1 MPRLPELRSV
11 LIIGSGPIVIGQ
23 ACEFDYSGTQACK
36 ALRQEGLRVILVNSN
51 PATIM
56 TDPDLADATYI
67 EPITAEFVETII
79 ARERPD
85 ALLPTLGGQ
94 TGLNIAVELAER
106 GVLERYG
113 VRLIGCS
120 VEAIRKA
127 EDRKLFQ
134 EVVRQCGLETPRGVF
149 VHSLQEGL
157 EAIEQIGFPA
167 ILRPSFTLG
176 GTGGGIA
183 YNMEEYRELLAAAL
197 IASPIQ
203 RVLVEESVLGWKE
216 YELEVMRDRKD
227 NVVIV
232 CSIENFDPMG
242 VHTGDSIT
250 VAPAQTL
257 TDVEYQQMRD
267 AAIRIMRAIGVDTG
281 GSNIQFAV
289 NPRTGRMLV
298 IEMNPRVSRSSALAS
313 KATGFPIAKIAA
325 KLATGYTLDEILN
338 DITGKT
344 PACFEPSIDYVVV
357 KIPRW
362 DFEKFP
368 EVPDELGTQ
377 MKSVG
382 EAMAFGRTF
391 KEALQKAIRSLE
403 QGRYG
408 FGFDRAEYLQPLS
421 PEDGEALRARLRRRY
436 SRSLF
441 DLCDALR
448 LGMRTEEIH
457 ALTGYDPWFIEQC
470 REIVCA
476 AQELLRW
483 RTQSGLHGV
492 ALLERLGP
500 ERLQELKAMG
510 FSDVQLATLA
520 GCTEHEVTQLRHR
533 LSLRPVY
540 KTVDTCAAEFE
551 SETPYHYSTYAPG
564 ENEARPSRRRKVVIL
579 GSGPNRIG
587 QGIEFDYCCVH
598 GIFTLRR
605 MGYEAIMLNCNPE
618 TVSTDYDTVDKLYFE
633 PLTAED
639 VLNVLEQERPDGIIV
654 TLGGQT
660 PLKLAHRLQAAGFR
674 LLGTSP
680 EGIDIAEDRERFA
693 RLLEDLR
700 IPCPPWGAAHSV
712 EEALEI
718 ARHIGYPVLVRPSY
732 VLGGRA
738 MQICYRE
745 ETLRRY
751 VQEAFRVFP
760 ERPVLVDRFLE
771 HAYEFDVDAVSD
783 GETVLIAG
791 VLQHIEEAGIHSGD
805 STCVLPPYNIT
816 HEQLETLCDYT
827 RRIARA
833 LGVIG
838 PLNIQYALQD
848 GVMYVLEANPR
859 ASRTMPFVA
868 KATGIP
874 IIELAVRAMLG
885 EPLAQFPLPEFRLDI
900 GRVAVK
906 ESVFPFTKFPQ
917 VHVFPGPEMR
927 STGEVMGLDTSFGRA
942 LIKAHLAAGNR
953 IPLEGGRVFIS
964 LADYDKTP
972 LAVEIA
978 RGYLEL
984 GFELWAT
991 TGTAA
996 FLQKHGLPVT
1006 PVRKHYEG
1014 RPSIIDYITDGK
1026 VDILINTPL
1035 GENARYDE
1043 HIMGRTAMRYRIPFF
1058 TTLAAAAAS
1067 LRGLAELRHA
1077 TFTLKPLQEYYAE

>member
-1 MPRLPELRSV
+1 MPRNPELRSV

-36 ALRQEGLRVILVNSN
+36 ALREEGIRVILVNSN

-56 TDPDLADATYI
+56 TDPDIADVTYI
-67 EPITAEFVETII
+67 EPLTAEFVEKII

-85 ALLPTLGGQ
+85 ALLPTMGGQ
-94 TGLNIAVELAER
+94 TGLNIAVELAEK
-106 GVLERYG
+106 GVLQRYG
-113 VRLIGCS
+113 VRLIGS
-120 VEAIRKA
+120 TVEAIRKA
-127 EDRKLFQ
+127 EDRLLFQ
-134 EVVRQCGLETPRGVF
+134 QTIAQCGLETPRGVF
-149 VHSLQEGL
+149 VHSLEEGL
-157 EAIEQIGFPA
+157 NCIEQIGFPA

-183 YNMEEYRELLAAAL
+183 YNMEEYRELLQIAL
-197 IASPIQ
+197 DASPIR

-227 NVVIV
+227 NAVIV

-257 TDVEYQQMRD
+257 TDAEYQAMRD
-267 AAIRIMRAIGVDTG
+267 AALRVIRAIGVETG

-289 NPRTGRMLV
+289 HPQTGRMLV
-298 IEMNPRVSRSSALAS
+298 IEANPRVSRSSALAS

-325 KLATGYTLDEILN
+325 KLAIGYTLDELLN
-338 DITGKT
+338 DITRKT
-344 PACFEPSIDYVVV
+344 PACFEPAIDYVVV

-391 KEALQKAIRSLE
+391 KEALQKALRSLE

-408 FGFDRAEYLQPLS
+408 FGFDRPEYLRPLP
-421 PEDGEALRARLRRRY
+421 PEELEALRARLRVRH
-436 SRSLF
+436 SRSIF

-448 LGMRTEEIH
+448 CGLSTEEIH
-457 ALTGYDPWFIEQC
+457 RLTGYDPWFIEQY
-470 REIVCA
+470 RQIVQE
-476 AQELLRW
+476 AQELIAR
-483 RTQSGLHGV
+483 RAQTENPLHSLSAEELSRAK
-492 ALLERLGP
+492 AL
-500 ERLQELKAMG
+500 G
-510 FSDVQLATLA
+510 FSDVQLAVLT
-520 GCTEHEVTQLRHR
+520 GSTEAEVARLRAR
-533 LSLRPVY
+533 YGIRPVY

-551 SETPYHYSTYAPG
+551 SSTPYHYSTYAPG
-564 ENEARPSRRRKVVIL
+564 ENEASPSRRPKVVIL

-605 MGYEAIMLNCNPE
+605 LGYEAIMVNCNPE
-618 TVSTDYDTVDKLYFE
+618 TVSTDYDIADKLYFE

-639 VLNVLEQERPDGIIV
+639 VLNVLEHERPDGVIV
-654 TLGGQT
+654 SLGGQT
-660 PLKLAHRLQAAGFR
+660 PLKLAHRIQAAGFR
-674 LLGTSP
+674 ILGTSP
-680 EGIDIAEDRERFA
+680 EGIDLAEDRQRFA
-693 RLLEDLR
+693 ALLERLG
-700 IPCPPWGAAHSV
+700 IPCPPWDVAFSE
-712 EEALEI
+712 EEAVRI
-718 ARHIGYPVLVRPSY
+718 AARIGYPVLVRPSY

-745 ETLRRY
+745 DSLRRY
-751 VQEAFRVFP
+751 IRQALEAFP

-771 HAYEFDVDAVSD
+771 NAYEFDVDAVSD
-783 GETVLIAG
+783 GETTLIAG

-816 HEQLETLCDYT
+816 HEQLEALCTYT
-827 RRIARA
+827 RQIARE
-833 LGVIG
+833 LGVVG
-838 PLNIQYALQD
+838 LLNVQFAMQN
-848 GVMYVLEANPR
+848 GVIYVLEANPR

-868 KATGIP
+868 KATNIP

-885 EPLAQFPLPEFRLDI
+885 ERFVPELLQEFRLDI

-906 ESVFPFTKFPQ
+906 ESVFPFRKFP
-917 VHVFPGPEMR
+917 HSRVFPGPEMR
-927 STGEVMGLDTSFGRA
+927 STGEVMGIDTTFGKA
-942 LIKAHLAAGNR
+942 LIKAHIAAGNR
-953 IPLEGGRVFIS
+953 IPLNGGRVFIS

-972 LAVEIA
+972 RAVEIA
-978 RGYLEL
+978 RGFLEL

-991 TGTAA
+991 RGTAE
-996 FLQKHGLPVT
+996 FLARHGLPVT

-1067 LRGLAELRHA
+1067 LNGLRELRNAELNV
-1077 TFTLKPLQEYYAE
+1077 KPLQEYYAE

>member
-1 MPRLPELRSV
+1 MPDLHSV

-67 EPITAEFVETII
+67 EPITAEFVEKII

-85 ALLPTLGGQ
+85 ALLPTMGGQ

-106 GVLERYG
+106 GVLQRYG
-113 VRLIGCS
+113 VRLIGS
-120 VEAIRKA
+120 SLEAIRKA

-134 EVVRQCGLETPRGVF
+134 EAMQRCGLETPRGVF
-149 VHSLQEGL
+149 VHSFEEGL
-157 EAIEQIGFPA
+157 RAIEEIGFPA

-183 YNMEEYRELLAAAL
+183 YNMEEYRELLTAAL
-197 IASPIQ
+197 VASPIQ

-232 CSIENFDPMG
+232 CSIENFDSMG

-267 AAIRIMRAIGVDTG
+267 AAIRIMREIGVETG

-289 NPRTGRMLV
+289 DPKTGRMVV

-325 KLATGYTLDEILN
+325 RLAIGYTLDEILN
-338 DITGKT
+338 EITGKT
-344 PACFEPSIDYVVV
+344 PACFEPAIDYVVV

-403 QGRYG
+403 QERFG
-408 FGFDRAEYLQPLS
+408 FGFDRPEYLKPLS
-421 PEDGEALRARLRRRY
+421 EEDLEPIRARLRRRH

-448 LGMRTEEIH
+448 LGMSTEEIH
-457 ALTGYDPWFIEQC
+457 ALTSYDPWFIEQC
-470 REIVCA
+470 REIVLA
-476 AQELLRW
+476 AQEVLHLRQ
-483 RTQSGLHGV
+483 RTGSSGI
-492 ALLERLGP
+492 ALLERLGV
-500 ERLQELKAMG
+500 ERLQQLKAMG
-510 FSDVQLATLA
+510 FSDVQLAVLT
-520 GCTEHEVTQLRHR
+520 GCSETEVAHFRHQH
-533 LSLRPVY
+533 LLRPVY

-564 ENEARPSRRRKVVIL
+564 ENESLVSGRRKVVIL

-587 QGIEFDYCCVH
+587 QGIEFDYCCVQ
-598 GIFTLRR
+598 GVFALRR
-605 MGYEAIMLNCNPE
+605 LGYEAIMINCNPE

-639 VLNVLEQERPDGIIV
+639 VLNVLEHERPEGV
-654 TLGGQT
+654 VVSLGGQT
-660 PLKLAHRLQAAGFR
+660 PLRLAHRIQAAGFR

-680 EGIDIAEDRERFA
+680 EGIDLAEDRERFA
-693 RLLEDLR
+693 QLLQELH
-700 IPCPPWGAAHSV
+700 IPCPPWGAARSE
-712 EEALEI
+712 EEAISI
-718 ARHIGYPVLVRPSY
+718 ARAIGYPVLVRPSY

-751 VQEAFRVFP
+751 VREAFSVFP
-760 ERPVLVDRFLE
+760 ERPVLIDRFLE
-771 HAYEFDVDAVSD
+771 HADEFDVDAVSD
-783 GETVLIAG
+783 GETVIIAG

-805 STCVLPPYNIT
+805 STCVLPPFNIT
-816 HEQLETLCDYT
+816 LGQLELLCDYT

-833 LGVIG
+833 LEVVGL
-838 PLNIQYALQD
+838 LNVQYAIQH
-848 GVMYVLEANPR
+848 GTIYVLEANPR

-874 IIELAVRAMLG
+874 IIELALRAMLG
-885 EPLAQFPLPEFRLDI
+885 EKLRNISAPEFRPNL
-900 GRVAVK
+900 GRIAVK

-927 STGEVMGLDTSFGRA
+927 STGEVMGIDTSFGRA
-942 LIKAHLAAGNR
+942 LIKAHLAAGTR
-953 IPLEGGRVFIS
+953 IPQGKGRVFVS
-964 LADYDKTP
+964 LADNDKTP
-972 LAVEIA
+972 QAVEIA

-991 TGTAA
+991 RGTAA
-996 FLQKHGLPVT
+996 FLQRHGLPVT

-1014 RPSIIDYITDGK
+1014 RPSIIDYIADGK

-1077 TFTLKPLQEYYAE
+1077 ELQVKPLQEYYAE

>member
-1 MPRLPELRSV
+1 MPRMPDIHSV

-56 TDPDLADATYI
+56 TDPELADATYI
-67 EPITAEFVETII
+67 EPITAEFVERII

-85 ALLPTLGGQ
+85 ALLPTMGGQ

-106 GVLERYG
+106 GVLQRYG
-113 VRLIGCS
+113 VRLIGS
-120 VEAIRKA
+120 SLEAIRKA

-134 EVVRQCGLETPRGVF
+134 EAMQRCGLETPRGVF
-149 VHSLQEGL
+149 VHSVEEGL
-157 EAIEQIGFPA
+157 RAVETIGFPA

-183 YNMEEYRELLAAAL
+183 YNMEEFRELLSAAL
-197 IASPIQ
+197 VASPIR

-257 TDVEYQQMRD
+257 TDAEYQAMRD
-267 AAIRIMRAIGVDTG
+267 AALRIMREIGVETG

-289 NPRTGRMLV
+289 NPQTGRMVV

-325 KLATGYTLDEILN
+325 RLAIGYTLDEILN

-344 PACFEPSIDYVVV
+344 PACFEPAIDYVVV

-391 KEALQKAIRSLE
+391 KEALQKAVRSLE
-403 QGRYG
+403 QGRFG
-408 FGFDRAEYLQPLS
+408 FGFDRPEYLQP
-421 PEDGEALRARLRRRY
+421 PREDEREVLRARLRRRH

-448 LGMRTEEIH
+448 LGMSTEEIH
-457 ALTGYDPWFIEQC
+457 SLTGYDPWFIEQC
-470 REIVCA
+470 REIVTA
-476 AQELLRW
+476 AHGVLRLRTETGARGHELL
-483 RTQSGLHGV
+483 Q
-492 ALLERLGP
+492 LLGAERL
-500 ERLQELKAMG
+500 RQLKAMG
-510 FSDVQLATLA
+510 FSDVQLAVLC
-520 GCTEHEVTQLRHR
+520 GCSESEVAAFRER
-533 LSLRPVY
+533 IALRPVY

-551 SETPYHYSTYAPG
+551 SSTPYHYSTYAPG
-564 ENEARPSRRRKVVIL
+564 ENESIPSRRRKVVIL

-598 GIFTLRR
+598 GILALRR
-605 MGYEAIMLNCNPE
+605 LGYEAIMVNCNPE

-639 VLNVLEQERPDGIIV
+639 VLNILEHERPDGVIV

-660 PLKLAHRLQAAGFR
+660 PLKLAHRIQAAGFR
-674 LLGTSP
+674 LLGTST
-680 EGIDIAEDRERFA
+680 EGIDLAEDRERFA
-693 RLLEDLR
+693 RLLEELR
-700 IPCPPWGAAHSV
+700 IPCPPWGAAHSE
-712 EEALEI
+712 EEAVEI
-718 ARHIGYPVLVRPSY
+718 ARRIGYPVLVRPSY

-751 VQEAFRVFP
+751 VREAFAAFP
-760 ERPVLVDRFLE
+760 ERPVLIDRFLE

-783 GETVLIAG
+783 GETVFIAG

-816 HEQLETLCDYT
+816 HAQLETLCDYT

-833 LGVIG
+833 LGVVGLI
-838 PLNIQYALQD
+838 NIQYALQD
-848 GVMYVLEANPR
+848 GVIYVLEANPR

-874 IIELAVRAMLG
+874 IIELAIRAMLG
-885 EPLAQFPLPEFRLDI
+885 EKLSAMALPEFRLDI

-927 STGEVMGLDTSFGRA
+927 STGEVMGLDLSFGRA
-942 LIKAHLAAGNR
+942 LIKAHIAAGNR
-953 IPLEGGRVFIS
+953 IPQNGGRGFIS

-972 LAVEIA
+972 HAVEIA

-991 TGTAA
+991 RGTAA
-996 FLQKHGLPVT
+996 FLQQHGLPVT

-1067 LRGLAELRHA
+1067 LRGLAELRHGE
-1077 TFTLKPLQEYYAE
+1077 FQVKSLQEYYAE

>member
-1 MPRLPELRSV
+1 MPRSPDIRSV

-56 TDPDLADATYI
+56 TDPELADATYI
-67 EPITAEFVETII
+67 EPITAEFVEKII

-85 ALLPTLGGQ
+85 ALLPTMGGQ
-94 TGLNIAVELAER
+94 TGLNVAVELAER
-106 GVLERYG
+106 GVLQRYG
-113 VRLIGCS
+113 VRLIGS
-120 VEAIRKA
+120 SLEAIRKA

-134 EVVRQCGLETPRGVF
+134 EAMRRCGLETPRGAF
-149 VHSLQEGL
+149 VHSVEEGL
-157 EAIEQIGFPA
+157 RAIEAIGFPA

-197 IASPIQ
+197 VASPIR

-216 YELEVMRDRKD
+216 YELEVMRDRRD

-257 TDVEYQQMRD
+257 TDREYQQMRD
-267 AAIRIMRAIGVDTG
+267 AAIRIMREIGVETG

-289 NPRTGRMLV
+289 DPKTGRMVV

-325 KLATGYTLDEILN
+325 KLAIGYTLDEILN

-344 PACFEPSIDYVVV
+344 PACFEPAIDYVVV

-403 QGRYG
+403 QGRFG
-408 FGFDRAEYLQPLS
+408 FGFDRPEYLQPLS
-421 PEDGEALRARLRRRY
+421 EEEREPLRARLRRRH
-436 SRSLF
+436 SRSIF

-448 LGMRTEEIH
+448 LGMSTEEIH
-457 ALTGYDPWFIEQC
+457 ELTGYDPWFIEQC
-470 REIVCA
+470 REIVTA
-476 AQELLRW
+476 AHEVISFRHQNGCQGTEALR
-483 RTQSGLHGV
+483 Q
-492 ALLERLGP
+492 LGP
-500 ERLQELKAMG
+500 ERVRRLKALG
-510 FSDVQLATLA
+510 FSDVQLAVLT
-520 GCTEHEVTQLRHR
+520 GSTEAEVADFRRQHGI
-533 LSLRPVY
+533 RPVY

-564 ENEARPSRRRKVVIL
+564 ENESIPSRRPKVVIL

-587 QGIEFDYCCVH
+587 QGIEFDYCCVQ
-598 GIFTLRR
+598 GIFALRR
-605 MGYEAIMLNCNPE
+605 LGYEAIMINCNPE
-618 TVSTDYDTVDKLYFE
+618 TVSTDYDIVDKLYFE

-639 VLNVLEQERPDGIIV
+639 VLNILEHEQPDGIIV

-660 PLKLAHRLQAAGFR
+660 PLRLSHRLQAAGFR

-680 EGIDIAEDRERFA
+680 EGIDLAEDRERFA
-693 RLLEDLR
+693 HLLDTLG
-700 IPCPPWGAAHSV
+700 IPCPPWGAARSE
-712 EEALEI
+712 EEAVNI
-718 ARHIGYPVLVRPSY
+718 ARQIGYPVLVRPSY

-751 VQEAFRVFP
+751 LREAFAAFP
-760 ERPVLVDRFLE
+760 ERPVLIDRFLE

-816 HEQLETLCDYT
+816 REQLETLCDYT

-833 LGVIG
+833 LQVVG
-838 PLNIQYALQD
+838 PLNVQYALQQ
-848 GVMYVLEANPR
+848 GTIYVLEANPR

-874 IIELAVRAMLG
+874 ILELALHAMVGKKLSN
-885 EPLAQFPLPEFRLDI
+885 LNVPEFRLDL
-900 GRVAVK
+900 GYVAVK

-927 STGEVMGLDTSFGRA
+927 STGEVMGIDSSFGRA
-942 LIKAHLAAGNR
+942 LIKAHIAAGNR
-953 IPLEGGRVFIS
+953 LPTNGGRVFIS
-964 LADYDKTP
+964 LADYDKTQQ
-972 LAVEIA
+972 AVEIA

-991 TGTAA
+991 AGTAA
-996 FLQKHGLPVT
+996 FLRRHGLPVT

-1067 LRGLAELRHA
+1067 LRGLAELRRA
-1077 TFTLKPLQEYYAE
+1077 ELQVKPLQEYYAE

>member
-1 MPRLPELRSV
+1 MPRRADIHSV
-11 LIIGSGPIVIGQ
+11 LILGSGPIVIGQ

-36 ALRQEGLRVILVNSN
+36 ALHAEGLRVILVNSN

-67 EPITAEFVETII
+67 EPITAEFVEKII

-94 TGLNIAVELAER
+94 TGLNVAVELAEK
-106 GVLERYG
+106 GVLERYS

-120 VEAIRKA
+120 LEAIRKA

-134 EVVRQCGLETPRGVF
+134 EAMRRCGLETPRGLF
-149 VHSLQEGL
+149 VHSLDEGL
-157 EAIEQIGFPA
+157 RALEQIGFPA

-183 YNMEEYRELLAAAL
+183 YNREEFRDLLTAAL
-197 IASPIQ
+197 VASPIR

-216 YELEVMRDRKD
+216 YELEVMRDGKD

-257 TDVEYQQMRD
+257 TDPEYQRMRD
-267 AAIRIMRAIGVDTG
+267 AAIRIMREIGVETG
-281 GSNIQFAV
+281 GSNIQFAID
-289 NPRTGRMLV
+289 PQTGRMVV

-313 KATGFPIAKIAA
+313 KATGFPIAKLAA
-325 KLATGYTLDEILN
+325 MLAIGYTLDELLN

-344 PACFEPSIDYVVV
+344 PACFEPAIDYVVV

-382 EAMAFGRTF
+382 EAMAIGRTF

-403 QGRYG
+403 QGRFG
-408 FGFDRAEYLQPLS
+408 FGFDRPEHRQALS
-421 PEDGEALRARLRRRY
+421 EEEQEPLRARLRRRH
-436 SRSLF
+436 SRSIF

-448 LGMRTEEIH
+448 LGMSTEEIH

-470 REIVCA
+470 RDIVSA
-476 AQELLRW
+476 A
-483 RTQSGLHGV
+483 HGV
-492 ALLERLGP
+492 LALSHQTQLSGTALLEHLGP
-500 ERLQELKAMG
+500 DSVCSLKALG
-510 FSDVQLATLA
+510 FSDVQLAALT
-520 GCTEHEVTQLRHR
+520 GCSEAEVAAFRVHHNI
-533 LSLRPVY
+533 RPVY
-540 KTVDTCAAEFE
+540 KTVDTCAAEFA
-551 SETPYHYSTYAPG
+551 SETPYHYATYAPG
-564 ENEARPSRRRKVVIL
+564 ENEAIPSRRSKVVIL

-587 QGIEFDYCCVH
+587 QGIEFDYCCVQ

-605 MGYEAIMLNCNPE
+605 LGYEAIMVNCNPE

-639 VLNVLEQERPDGIIV
+639 VLNVLEHEQPDGVIV
-654 TLGGQT
+654 SLGGQT
-660 PLKLAHRLQAAGFR
+660 PLRLAHRIQAAGFR
-674 LLGTSP
+674 LLGTQP
-680 EGIDIAEDRERFA
+680 EGIDLAEDRERFA
-693 RLLEDLR
+693 RLLEDLH
-700 IPCPPWGAAHSV
+700 IPCPPWGTARSE
-712 EEALEI
+712 EEAYAV
-718 ARHIGYPVLVRPSY
+718 ARRIGYPVLVRPSY

-751 VQEAFRVFP
+751 VRHAFSVFP
-760 ERPVLVDRFLE
+760 ERPVLIDRFLE
-771 HAYEFDVDAVSD
+771 HADEFDVDAVSD

-805 STCVLPPYNIT
+805 STCVLPPFHLT
-816 HEQLETLCDYT
+816 LEHFERLCDYT

-833 LGVIG
+833 LHVIG
-838 PLNIQYALQD
+838 PLNIQYAIHQ
-848 GVMYVLEANPR
+848 GTVYVLEANPR
-859 ASRTMPFVA
+859 ASRTMPFVT

-874 IIELAVRAMLG
+874 IVELSIRAMLG
-885 EPLAQFPLPEFRLDI
+885 QRLSHSTVSEFRLQL
-900 GRVAVK
+900 GHVAVK

-927 STGEVMGLDTSFGRA
+927 STGEVMGIDSSFGRA
-942 LIKAHLAAGNR
+942 LIKAHVAAGNR
-953 IPLEGGRVFIS
+953 IPTNGGRVFIS

-972 LAVEIA
+972 QAVEIA

-996 FLQKHGLPVT
+996 FLQRHGLPVT

-1043 HIMGRTAMRYRIPFF
+1043 HIMGRIATRYRIPFF

-1077 TFTLKPLQEYYAE
+1077 ELHVKPLQEYFAE